1 MGEVQFS
8 CLGGASIQEPTV
20 ATEGMVSLSSISATE
35 SLSRQE
41 PVRGFHVG
49 NRFTLRLQDGT
60 QVQVEVYLN
69 VASPRIS
76 LRTVPTKW
84 SVSASSGLFSIR
96 GGEQLQKPIPLRPP
110 EPRQRFVGSPTSR
123 LGNDSPTRTSPS
135 SFSESQCPAD
145 RQAVRQ
151 QDGTGHE
158 RGAQAPRIT
167 DGGTIRPGQGGPS
180 GADRR
185 CPPTTAEPPPRTGRP
200 LIPLPVP
207 ACWSVEQR
215 CGYTASQAADTSRW
229 PGSPRTVLSAAPGFL
244 RKFVSRGKTV

>member
-1 MGEVQFS
+1 MVQFS

-20 ATEGMVSLSSISATE
+20 ATEGVVSLSSISATK

-76 LRTVPTKW
+76 LRTVPTKS
-84 SVSASSGLFSIR
+84 SVSASSGLFSNR

-135 SFSESQCPAD
+135 SFSESQCPQD
-145 RQAVRQ
+145 RQTVRQ

-158 RGAQAPRIT
+158 RGAQAPRTT
-167 DGGTIRPGQGGPS
+167 DGGTIRP
-180 GADRR
+180 
-185 CPPTTAEPPPRTGRP
+185 TRP
-200 LIPLPVP
+200 LGRRPPMPPHHSRTTTPYRPPVDPTARASLLERGAKMWIYCKPGGRYQSLARQPPHRTLGCSWLP
-207 ACWSVEQR
+207 A
-215 CGYTASQAADTSRW
+215 
-229 PGSPRTVLSAAPGFL
+229 
-244 RKFVSRGKTV
+244 